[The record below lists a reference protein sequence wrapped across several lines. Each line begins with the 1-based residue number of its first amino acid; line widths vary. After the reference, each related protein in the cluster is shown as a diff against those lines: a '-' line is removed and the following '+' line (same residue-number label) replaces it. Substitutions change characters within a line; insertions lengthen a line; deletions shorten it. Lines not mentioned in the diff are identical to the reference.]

1 MTNLSSSNKEK
12 NLITPES
19 SLLFIPITIG
29 ILILTSLLVFIYRP
43 LLKKQT
49 NEEAQITVLKDK
61 ISYIPTYQK
70 YINEVEINT
79 AKAQNQQER
88 LIAIISDPQ
97 QLDTILSEI
106 NRISIKNEIEIINVA
121 PQPIIKYPQSKD
133 KDPFL
138 IPSIEKH
145 IFKLSLKGE
154 FNKLLDFLKDM
165 ELLQSISISDNIAIK
180 VIQNN
185 SNKKNIKLLLNFDL
199 ITYAKVGSN
208 SKILS
213 NEISKY

>member
-1 MTNLSSSNKEK
+1 MTNLSSSNQKK

-29 ILILTSLLVFIYRP
+29 ILILASLLVFIYRP

-49 NEEAQITVLKDK
+49 NVEAQIKVLKEK
-61 ISYIPTYQK
+61 ISYIPTYKK

-88 LIAIISDPQ
+88 LIAIISDPH

-106 NRISIKNEIEIINVA
+106 NRIAIKNVIEIINVV

-154 FNKLLDFLKDM
+154 FNKLIDFLKDI
-165 ELLQSISISDNIAIK
+165 ELLQSISISDNIEIK
-180 VIQNN
+180 GIQNN
-185 SNKKNIKLLLNFDL
+185 SNKKAIKLLMNFDL
-199 ITYAKVGSN
+199 ITYAKVGNN
-208 SKILS
+208 SENFYPMK
-213 NEISKY
+213 

>member
-1 MTNLSSSNKEK
+1 MTNLSSSNKKK

-29 ILILTSLLVFIYRP
+29 ILILASLLVFIYRP
-43 LLKKQT
+43 LLKKQIK
-49 NEEAQITVLKDK
+49 EEAQITVLKEK
-61 ISYIPTYQK
+61 ISYIPIYKK

-79 AKAQNQQER
+79 TKAQNQQER

-106 NRISIKNEIEIINVA
+106 NRIAIKNVTEIINVA

-165 ELLQSISISDNIAIK
+165 ELLQSISISDNIEIK

-185 SNKKNIKLLLNFDL
+185 SSKKNINLLMNFDL
-199 ITYAKVGSN
+199 ITYAKVVSN
-208 SKILS
+208 SKNLIQ
-213 NEISKY
+213 

>member
-1 MTNLSSSNKEK
+1 MTNLSSSNKKK

-29 ILILTSLLVFIYRP
+29 ILILASLLVFIYRP
-43 LLKKQT
+43 LLKKQIK
-49 NEEAQITVLKDK
+49 EEAQITVLKEK
-61 ISYIPTYQK
+61 ISYIPIYKK

-79 AKAQNQQER
+79 TKAQNQQER
-88 LIAIISDPQ
+88 LIGIISDPQ

-106 NRISIKNEIEIINVA
+106 NRIAIKNVTEIINVA

-165 ELLQSISISDNIAIK
+165 ELLQSISISDNIEIK

-185 SNKKNIKLLLNFDL
+185 SSKKNINLLMNFDL
-199 ITYAKVGSN
+199 ITYAKVVSN
-208 SKILS
+208 SKNLIQ
-213 NEISKY
+213 

>member
-185 SNKKNIKLLLNFDL
+185 SNKKNIKLLMNFDL

>member
-1 MTNLSSSNKEK
+1 MTNLSSSNKKK

-29 ILILTSLLVFIYRP
+29 ILILASLLVFIYRP
-43 LLKKQT
+43 LLKKQIK
-49 NEEAQITVLKDK
+49 EEAQITVLKEK
-61 ISYIPTYQK
+61 ISYIPIYKK

-79 AKAQNQQER
+79 TKAQNQQER
-88 LIAIISDPQ
+88 LIGIISDPQ

-154 FNKLLDFLKDM
+154 FNKLIDFLKDI
-165 ELLQSISISDNIAIK
+165 ELLQSISISDNIEIK
-180 VIQNN
+180 GIQNN
-185 SNKKNIKLLLNFDL
+185 SNKKVIKLLMNFDL

-208 SKILS
+208 SKTYPM
-213 NEISKY
+213 K

>member
-1 MTNLSSSNKEK
+1 MTNLSSSNKKK

-49 NEEAQITVLKDK
+49 NEEAQITVLKEK

-106 NRISIKNEIEIINVA
+106 NRISIKNEIEIINVS
-121 PQPIIKYPQSKD
+121 PQPIIKYPLSKD

-154 FNKLLDFLKDM
+154 FNKLIDFLKDI
-165 ELLQSISISDNIAIK
+165 ELLQSISISDNIEIK
-180 VIQNN
+180 GIQNN
-185 SNKKNIKLLLNFDL
+185 SNKKVIKLLMNFDL
-199 ITYAKVGSN
+199 ITYAKVGGN
-208 SKILS
+208 SENFYPMK
-213 NEISKY
+213 